1 MTGKVSALVVASL
14 AVVATIFVSISHA
27 QASHDADKTEVMTA
41 FQNVTAAYN
50 RGDVGAI
57 VAFYA
62 DDGVFFEDTIPFQ
75 FDKAALRKSL
85 EDFYKSISA
94 FHASADS
101 IDMRVSGHLAVVHS
115 IIRTGW
121 TGKSGPYSQTSRL
134 TEVYVK
140 KGNKWLIWNEHFS
153 VPFDP
158 ATGKA
163 VLN

>member
-1 MTGKVSALVVASL
+1 MASL
-14 AVVATIFVSISHA
+14 ALVATILVSMSHA
-27 QASHDADKTEVMTA
+27 QASHDTDKTELMTA
-41 FQNVTAAYN
+41 FQDVITAYN
-50 RGDVGAI
+50 RGDVSAI
-57 VAFYA
+57 VSFYA

-75 FDKAALRKSL
+75 IDKAALRKGL

-94 FHASADS
+94 FHGSADS
-101 IDMRVSGHLAVVHS
+101 VDVRVTDHLAVVHC
-115 IIRTGW
+115 IIRNSW

-140 KGNKWLIWNEHFS
+140 EGGKWLIWNEHFS

-163 VLN
+163 VFNAKP